1 MEIIHLAKDYSK
13 KYSFKKLDNY
23 SFKEI
28 IHFFWKIGFCPGL
41 TPDYPARVLAAVG
54 RLNPMM

>member
-28 IHFFWKIGFCPGL
+28 IHLFEKLVIAQG
-41 TPDYPARVLAAVG
+41 
-54 RLNPMM
+54 